1 MASQTH
7 VKRALLCFSLITLS
21 FVFFFFLND
30 TPKNEDTK
38 ILIGTKKLP
47 SDVISTVEVRGKY
60 TPPESWTKFEGQR
73 SETEEELESAILG
86 VDAPIAAAEVV
97 GDAGI
102 DINVIRNGVVDE
114 EKLREK
120 LVMEDPTWVSWQKMN
135 QVRYLSLLTGIEF
148 SFGLLSSS
156 CSQIISDII
165 SSIISDT
172 ISSIVSNITSHMI
185 HVLCAVIAMYIYL
198 SILCSAVIIIKPSY
212 LEP

>member
-30 TPKNEDTK
+30 SPKNEDIK
-38 ILIGTKKLP
+38 RVIGTKRLS
-47 SDVISTVEVRGKY
+47 SDVVSTVEIRGKY

-86 VDAPIAAAEVV
+86 VDAPIAAAAEMV
-97 GDAGI
+97 GDADI
-102 DINVIRNGVVDE
+102 DINDIRSRIVDE

-135 QVRYLSLLTGIEF
+135 QVRYLSLLTGIFE
-148 SFGLLSSS
+148 
-156 CSQIISDII
+156 
-165 SSIISDT
+165 
-172 ISSIVSNITSHMI
+172 VTS
-185 HVLCAVIAMYIYL
+185 
-198 SILCSAVIIIKPSY
+198 KR
-212 LEP
+212 

>member
-30 TPKNEDTK
+30 SPKNEDIK
-38 ILIGTKKLP
+38 RVIGTKKLP
-47 SDVISTVEVRGKY
+47 SDLVSTVEVRGKY

-86 VDAPIAAAEVV
+86 VDAPLAAAAEMM
-97 GDAGI
+97 GGADI
-102 DINVIRNGVVDE
+102 DINVIRSGIVDE

-135 QVRYLSLLTGIEF
+135 QVRYLSLLTGIVE
-148 SFGLLSSS
+148 
-156 CSQIISDII
+156 I
-165 SSIISDT
+165 T
-172 ISSIVSNITSHMI
+172 I
-185 HVLCAVIAMYIYL
+185 
-198 SILCSAVIIIKPSY
+198 KR
-212 LEP
+212 

>member
-30 TPKNEDTK
+30 SPKNEDIK
-38 ILIGTKKLP
+38 RVIGTKRLS
-47 SDVISTVEVRGKY
+47 SDVVSTVEIRGKY

-86 VDAPIAAAEVV
+86 VDAPIAAAAEMV
-97 GDAGI
+97 GDADI
-102 DINVIRNGVVDE
+102 DINDIRSRIVDE

-135 QVRYLSLLTGIEF
+135 QVRYLSLLTGIFEV
-148 SFGLLSSS
+148 
-156 CSQIISDII
+156 
-165 SSIISDT
+165 T
-172 ISSIVSNITSHMI
+172 TKRSNHF
-185 HVLCAVIAMYIYL
+185 
-198 SILCSAVIIIKPSY
+198 P
-212 LEP
+212 